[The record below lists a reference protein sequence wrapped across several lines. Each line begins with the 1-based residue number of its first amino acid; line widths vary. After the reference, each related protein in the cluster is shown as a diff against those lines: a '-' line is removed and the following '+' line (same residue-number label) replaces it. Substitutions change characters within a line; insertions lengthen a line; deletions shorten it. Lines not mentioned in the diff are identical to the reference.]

1 MQFTFIVTFTGFP
14 VLSPLKWGRIQT
26 RKFTVRAV
34 DAHRAIDAARRRV
47 ANSALRHLVRPAY
60 RVQSV

>member
-34 DAHRAIDAARRRV
+34 DAHRAIVAARGLLHRSQFQAAAVCV
-47 ANSALRHLVRPAY
+47 ARTV
-60 RVQSV
+60 